1 MCFCSLNKYSLVIGG
16 WLVLLAA
23 SHEKKTRN
31 GFLTSTALALTPW
44 ATFPFN
50 LFWVTLSAQF
60 PVLTLKH
67 NSLHRAHE
75 PAVLKSFSWFA
86 TTAARELA
94 VPVEKSYAPEEPH
107 KERKTLLR
115 AAFVNKKHRVQYE
128 MRTFYHFL
136 TLKHLTGSTADTY
149 LEYVQRNLPEGVSM
163 KVVRHEVRP
172 FPENLTAPS
181 SS

>member
-1 MCFCSLNKYSLVIGG
+1 MLGIRMKPLRRFAELNQTL
-16 WLVLLAA
+16 
-23 SHEKKTRN
+23 
-31 GFLTSTALALTPW
+31 GFSTASCYQAPDK
-44 ATFPFN
+44 
-50 LFWVTLSAQF
+50 LFKKIDIEL
-60 PVLTLKH
+60 
-67 NSLHRAHE
+67 RAHE

-136 TLKHLTGSTADTY
+136 TLKVGLQRLFATG
-149 LEYVQRNLPEGVSM
+149 NM
-163 KVVRHEVRP
+163 
-172 FPENLTAPS
+172 
-181 SS
+181 

>member
-1 MCFCSLNKYSLVIGG
+1 MLGSRMKLLSRFHLVQLSGNGG
-16 WLVLLAA
+16 FSTTSSRLAPDKLF
-23 SHEKKTRN
+23 KKIDIE
-31 GFLTSTALALTPW
+31 L
-44 ATFPFN
+44 
-50 LFWVTLSAQF
+50 
-60 PVLTLKH
+60 
-67 NSLHRAHE
+67 RAHE

-181 SS
+181 SSESS